1 MYINYIFTHFSQM
14 PLLIG
19 RCRGHDHIVQLLFE
33 ASSILQVLSCSP
45 LYVQDGQTALYIA
58 AKEGHTQVAEVLL
71 SREANVN
78 HQTKVK
84 LILLVTQIN
93 RKCYHRVVKKFN

>member
-1 MYINYIFTHFSQM
+1 M

-45 LYVQDGQTALYIA
+45 LYVQNGQTALYIA
-58 AKEGHTQVAEVLL
+58 AKEGRTQVAEVL

-78 HQTKVK
+78 HQTKVN
-84 LILLVTQIN
+84 LNI
-93 RKCYHRVVKKFN
+93 YW